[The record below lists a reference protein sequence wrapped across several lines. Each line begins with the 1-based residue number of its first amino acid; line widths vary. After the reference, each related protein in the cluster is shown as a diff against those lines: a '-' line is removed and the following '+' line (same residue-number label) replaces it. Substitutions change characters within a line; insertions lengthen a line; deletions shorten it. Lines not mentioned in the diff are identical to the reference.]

1 MNEQEEIELLKEWLE
16 DVDMNNFDNRKR
28 DKIWKC
34 YFKIQN
40 NTTLSV
46 NDIRKLLI
54 IQIDEKREY
63 ERSVFS
69 MYGV

>member
-16 DVDMNNFDNRKR
+16 DVDMENFDNRKR

-34 YFKIQN
+34 YFDIQN
-40 NTTLSV
+40 DTTLTV